1 LANHAR
7 TADESN
13 RAELTQ
19 MGDFTAS
26 FSGKSVMVLGGSR
39 GIGAAIVRQFASAG
53 AKVIFSYSGSPDA
66 AAAVAAETGATAVK
80 ADSANRDELIAAV
93 AAAGALD
100 VMVVNA
106 GVAIMGDP
114 LTLDPDVVDRLIDI
128 NVRAAYFASVEA
140 GRQMHDNGRII
151 IIGSI
156 NGDRVPWPGQTAYA
170 LSKSAVQGIARGLA
184 RDFGKRGITVNVVQ
198 PGPVDTDMN
207 PADGPFAKMMHAAM
221 AIQRHATADEVASL
235 VMFLASPAAA
245 MITGTTQTIDGG
257 VGI

>member
-1 LANHAR
+1 
-7 TADESN
+7 
-13 RAELTQ
+13 
-19 MGDFTAS
+19 
-26 FSGKSVMVLGGSR
+26 MVLGGSR
-39 GIGAAIVRQFASAG
+39 GIGAAIVRHFTAAG
-53 AKVIFSYSGSPDA
+53 AKVRFSYSGSPDA

-100 VMVVNA
+100 IMVINA
-106 GVAIMGDP
+106 GVGIMGDP
-114 LTLDPDVVDRLIDI
+114 LATDPDVVDRLIDI
-128 NVRAAYFASVEA
+128 NVRAVYFAGVEA

-156 NGDRVPWPGQTAYA
+156 SGDRAPWPGGTAYGM
-170 LSKSAVQGIARGLA
+170 SKSAVQGIGRGLA
-184 RDFGKRGITVNVVQ
+184 RDFGARGITVNVVQ

-207 PADGPFAKMMHAAM
+207 PANGPMAKMMHSGM
-221 AIQRHATADEVASL
+221 AIKRHATADEVASL
-235 VMFLASPAAA
+235 VLYLASPAAA

>member
-1 LANHAR
+1 
-7 TADESN
+7 
-13 RAELTQ
+13 
-19 MGDFTAS
+19 
-26 FSGKSVMVLGGSR
+26 
-39 GIGAAIVRQFASAG
+39 
-53 AKVIFSYSGSPDA
+53 
-66 AAAVAAETGATAVK
+66 
-80 ADSANRDELIAAV
+80 
-93 AAAGALD
+93 
-100 VMVVNA
+100 
-106 GVAIMGDP
+106 
-114 LTLDPDVVDRLIDI
+114 
-128 NVRAAYFASVEA
+128 
-140 GRQMHDNGRII
+140 MHDNGRII